1 MKIINVNE
9 DVSSYFFKDESLRK
23 KFDFFMADKFGEFES
38 NNQKIRMGYF
48 VKYNA
53 IATYEGEKLNNI
65 IFYMSNWETEKVQAI
80 FKAGLKNKNFNLYHC
95 KGVRVVKIY

>member
-1 MKIINVNE
+1 MKIININE
-9 DVSSYFFKDESLRK
+9 DVSSYFFKDESLK
-23 KFDFFMADKFGEFES
+23 NEFKTSKADKSGEFKY
-38 NNQKIRMGYF
+38 NDKKIKLGYF

-65 IFYMSNWETEKVQAI
+65 TFYMSNWKSEKVHEL
-80 FKAGLKNKNFNLYHC
+80 FKARLKNKNFDLYYV